1 MYATQWW
8 VLGKISRKVKYQQ
21 NKPVKH
27 HTVNSIISS
36 FFPKISRKLTK
47 STADKREI
55 TRSCISSMGAL
66 KESDVWQ
73 TSRFSSQIAFCLQVK
88 KGEFNECD
96 IRSLIR
102 SCFRHPFTSCLLQFK
117 NSHYTMFSIIRC
129 SIFFKKIFL

>member
-27 HTVNSIISS
+27 LTVNSIISS

-66 KESDVWQ
+66 KESEV
-73 TSRFSSQIAFCLQVK
+73 
-88 KGEFNECD
+88 
-96 IRSLIR
+96 
-102 SCFRHPFTSCLLQFK
+102 
-117 NSHYTMFSIIRC
+117 
-129 SIFFKKIFL
+129 